1 MDYIKNV
8 AKEMKNVTWPSL
20 KEVNRFTLISIV
32 MIIAFAL
39 YFALT
44 DFASEGF
51 INWLISL

>member
-39 YFALT
+39 YFVLT